1 MLCFV
6 GTPDGFL
13 GSGSAGISDSGV
25 LDQLIIQIKGIIIIC
40 TWTAIATLFTL
51 KVISFVTDIRVSTE
65 DEEIGL
71 DMSEHN
77 EQGYNL

>member
-1 MLCFV
+1 MLCFM

-13 GSGSAGISDSGV
+13 GSGSSGISDSGIF
-25 LDQLIIQIKGIIIIC
+25 DQLIIQMKGILIIC
-40 TWTAIATLFTL
+40 SWTAIATLFTL
-51 KVISFVTDIRVSTE
+51 KIISFVTDIRVSIE
-65 DEEIGL
+65 DEDIGL

>member
-1 MLCFV
+1 M
-6 GTPDGFL
+6 
-13 GSGSAGISDSGV
+13 
-25 LDQLIIQIKGIIIIC
+25 KGIIIIC

-51 KVISFVTDIRVSTE
+51 KIISFVTDIRVSSE
-65 DEEIGL
+65 DEEVGL